1 MLSSLHIDHTKCTV
15 PHRCFYNWTQ
25 TVLNKVYK
33 SRLYMDDQ
41 NYKTRK
47 PSSSINDFKITL
59 AEWVSSCCF
68 MRSRNC
74 LPFASTW
81 VHPRF
86 PGGVRV
92 ALLFSC
98 LCCPIVCLYILS
110 SVLWCPLRFPH
121 NTMFCSLLPPVVCR
135 ERIYHLRYIVSLR
148 IVVSNT
154 YCDLFLFCFLR
165 LVFPILPVSLD
176 CQFLIAPSV
185 FSNIYILTNLTI
197 RLYIIFYQWIL

>member
-1 MLSSLHIDHTKCTV
+1 MVVLLKYSLIKYYV
-15 PHRCFYNWTQ
+15 
-25 TVLNKVYK
+25 
-33 SRLYMDDQ
+33 
-41 NYKTRK
+41 K
-47 PSSSINDFKITL
+47 PNSEICKDINVREYRRGNQKLTIQ
-59 AEWVSSCCF
+59 
-68 MRSRNC
+68 RN
-74 LPFASTW
+74 L
-81 VHPRF
+81 
-86 PGGVRV
+86 VRV

-197 RLYIIFYQWIL
+197 RLYIIQHRTQNVKTHNRTTQTTKKKSNTDPSRKPGVNSGAREG